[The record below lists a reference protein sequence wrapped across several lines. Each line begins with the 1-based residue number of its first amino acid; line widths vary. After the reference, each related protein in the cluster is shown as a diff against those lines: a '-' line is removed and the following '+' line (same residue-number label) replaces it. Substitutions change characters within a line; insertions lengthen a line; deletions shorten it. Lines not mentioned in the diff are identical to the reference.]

1 MTTTLLHDRLKEAG
15 RRMFTEE
22 VLAVAATTAGRNR
35 GVAVAPD
42 SSFLAPPSKRL
53 KSSPAAAASSSLA
66 AAFASAAPSDECAVT
81 KKYQIEVT
89 EVGTLPL
96 RAEFVQKWANKGVI
110 PDGSRGRFVC
120 FGEVWHFSIDY
131 GERVVC
137 ADGAE
142 RHLLAFGIRNEAW
155 HEPFVLRE
163 NERDCMQ
170 RDRQGFT
177 ICGKTFTRALHLR
190 AAEFAVLRD
199 LETDASEAARWRSKI
214 AQFSPHRF
222 PEGPVLFGLRDRA
235 AQRELR
241 KPELL

>member
-1 MTTTLLHDRLKEAG
+1 MLHDKLKEAG
-15 RRMFTEE
+15 RRMFTEQA
-22 VLAVAATTAGRNR
+22 LAMGRNR
-35 GVAVAPD
+35 GSVLVAAPD
-42 SSFLAPPSKRL
+42 SSFLAPPNKRL
-53 KSSPAAAASSSLA
+53 KSSPAAA
-66 AAFASAAPSDECAVT
+66 SAATSEECAVT

-89 EVGTLPL
+89 EVGTLPP
-96 RAEFVQKWANKGVI
+96 AEFVQKWANKGVI
-110 PDGSRGRFVC
+110 PDGSRGKFVC

-131 GERVVC
+131 GECVMC
-137 ADGAE
+137 ADGVK
-142 RHLLAFGIRNEAW
+142 RHLLAFGIRNQAW
-155 HEPFVLRE
+155 HEPFVLLE

-177 ICGKTFTRALHLR
+177 ICGKTFTKALHLR

-199 LETDASEAARWRSKI
+199 RETDAGEIAKWRSKI